1 MTNKGEQRLLVRTPD
16 TEDQLRLLLDWLR
29 RDDLLR
35 GRVQICQLPVS
46 SGEMGGAMDALA
58 VAVGSGGM
66 GAVLAN
72 CLSTWISQ
80 RRSDLRITVTTE
92 DGRSVEVDAR
102 GLTLRPWLVK
112 SSSSFAAPFQRR
124 KRAREPKQW
133 MGRKQMGDGSA
144 AFTGPCSFAR
154 GSHRHR

>member
-1 MTNKGEQRLLVRTPD
+1 MTNEGEQRLLVRTPD

-29 RDDLLR
+29 RDDVLR

-92 DGRSVEVDAR
+92 DGRSVEVDAK
-102 GLTLRPWLVK
+102 GVDPQAL
-112 SSSSFAAPFQRR
+112 
-124 KRAREPKQW
+124 AREVEQLLRRPAPETEAGQGARAADGPEADG
-133 MGRKQMGDGSA
+133 GR
-144 AFTGPCSFAR
+144 
-154 GSHRHR
+154 